1 MFIVPCGLDQTEGRV
16 FRVVKM
22 TNSIV
27 YPASITCEIV
37 PEYENT
43 YNPAQNDFRRR
54 DFNLLNGEGDLLNP
68 PSSGE
73 EDGN

>member
-1 MFIVPCGLDQTEGRV
+1 MPCGLDQSQGRL

-37 PEYENT
+37 PEYQNN
-43 YNPAQNDFRRR
+43 YNNAQTDYEHR
-54 DFNLLNGEGDLLNP
+54 DFNLLNGEENLLNLNSTVDP
-68 PSSGE
+68 E
-73 EDGN
+73 EDE